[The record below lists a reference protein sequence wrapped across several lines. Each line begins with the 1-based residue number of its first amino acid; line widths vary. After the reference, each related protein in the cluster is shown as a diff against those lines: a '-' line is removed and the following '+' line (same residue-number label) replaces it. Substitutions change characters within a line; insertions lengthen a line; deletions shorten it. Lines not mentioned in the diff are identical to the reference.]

1 MKRVSNSNT
10 RFLSH
15 PILAILDHANDAMA
29 PTSHGRAGPNGRE
42 SFANGSLINNNGPPP
57 STLAAQLVEN
67 ISTSAR
73 SSRPDETAEL
83 KKFFAIIEDVKND
96 PELLRT
102 PKERMEHNHM
112 LIYVYTRV
120 VLEGLRWDDPFAD
133 KVQLRTDAL
142 RAVNFLRI
150 TIRETPEVLL
160 VKSEDGSFI
169 FRGSEPLW
177 LWVFPKVLK
186 MLGNGQC
193 ADMKDEIELFF
204 REAFMT
210 ASQTGVL
217 WSVLPQFL
225 AYLKLNFTGMRVVIQ
240 MHMRVE

>member
-1 MKRVSNSNT
+1 
-10 RFLSH
+10 
-15 PILAILDHANDAMA
+15 MA
-29 PTSHGRAGPNGRE
+29 PTSHGRVGPNGRD
-42 SFANGSLINNNGPPP
+42 SFANGLMNNNNGPPP

-83 KKFFAIIEDVKND
+83 KKFFGVIEKVKNQPD
-96 PELLRT
+96 LLKT
-102 PKERMEHNHM
+102 QKERMEHNHM

-133 KVQLRTDAL
+133 KTQLRTDAL

-160 VKSEDGSFI
+160 VKSETASFL

-177 LWVFPKVLK
+177 LWIFPKVLK
-186 MLGNGQC
+186 MLGSSHC
-193 ADMKDEIELFF
+193 ADLKDEIELLF
-204 REAFMT
+204 REVLIT
-210 ASQTGVL
+210 ASQAAGL
-217 WSVLPQFL
+217 WPLVPQFL
-225 AYLKLNFTGMRVVIQ
+225 TYIKLNFDGMHEISPDSHREQ
-240 MHMRVE
+240 SKLTDYKLS